1 MKAKIAV
8 LAGDGV
14 GREIVPEA
22 VKVLKAVAEKFEHT
36 FEFLSGDVGGQ
47 AIDKVGVPLPQE
59 TLTLAKQSDAVL
71 LGAVGGPK
79 WEGLE
84 YSLRPERALL
94 GLREHLGL
102 YANLRPAKLYPMLA
116 DASTLKREVIEG
128 IDILVI
134 RELTGGIYF
143 GKPKGIEKLPNGSER
158 GVNTEVYTT
167 EEIQRIAKVAFE
179 AARKRRKKVM
189 SVDKANVLESS
200 ELWRR
205 VVIETHKGYPDVEL
219 SHIYVDNA
227 AMQLVRNPRQ
237 FDVMLCNNIFGD
249 ILSDEAA
256 MLTGSIGM
264 LPSAS
269 IGAQVGLFEP
279 IHGSAPDI
287 AGKNVANPIATIASA
302 AMMLSYAFK
311 LDKEAAAIEEAIV
324 KTLDFG
330 YRTKDIHSPGTRL
343 VSTTEMGEAILRISE
358 LARLMRQMS
367 TDLKAGLIRTVAGT
381 GAPAGPVTE
390 LWPLLLV

>member
-1 MKAKIAV
+1 MKGRIAV

-22 VKVLKAVAEKFEHT
+22 VKVLKAVAQRYHHQ
-36 FEFLSGDVGGQ
+36 FEFVNADVGGQ

-59 TLTLAKQSDAVL
+59 TLAVAKQSDAVL

-79 WEGLE
+79 WEGLD

-94 GLREHLGL
+94 GLREQLGL
-102 YANLRPAKLYPMLA
+102 YANLRPAKLYPGLA
-116 DASTLKREVIEG
+116 DASTLRREVIDG
-128 IDILVI
+128 IDMLVV

-143 GKPKGIEKLPNGSER
+143 GKPKGIEKLPGGGER
-158 GVNTEVYTT
+158 GINTEVYTT
-167 EEIQRIAKVAFE
+167 EEIRRIAVIAFE
-179 AARKRRKKVM
+179 AARKRRKKVT

-205 VVIETHKGYPDVEL
+205 VVTEVQKDYPDVTL
-219 SHIYVDNA
+219 NHIYVDNC

-237 FDVMLCNNIFGD
+237 FDVLLCNNMFGD

-269 IGAQVGLFEP
+269 VGAKVGLFEP

-287 AGKNVANPIATIASA
+287 AGKNIANPIATIASG
-302 AMMLSYAFK
+302 AMMLSYAFQ
-311 LDKEAAAIEEAIV
+311 LDKEAEAIEQAIV
-324 KTLDFG
+324 KTLDLG
-330 YRTKDIHSPGTRL
+330 YRTKDIHAEGMRL
-343 VSTTEMGEAILRISE
+343 VGTTEMGDAILRNLS
-358 LARLMRQMS
+358 
-367 TDLKAGLIRTVAGT
+367 
-381 GAPAGPVTE
+381 
-390 LWPLLLV
+390 

>member
-22 VKVLKAVAEKFEHT
+22 VKVLKAVAEKFHHT

-59 TLTLAKQSDAVL
+59 TLTLAKHSDAVL

-102 YANLRPAKLYPMLA
+102 YANLRPAKLYPVLA

-128 IDILVI
+128 IDILVV
-134 RELTGGIYF
+134 RELTGGIY
-143 GKPKGIEKLPNGSER
+143 IEKLANGSER
-158 GVNTEVYTT
+158 GINTEVYTT

-205 VVIETHKGYPDVEL
+205 VVTAVHKGYPDVEL

-302 AMMLSYAFK
+302 AMMLSYGFK
-311 LDKEAAAIEEAIV
+311 LDKEAETIAQAIV
-324 KTLDFG
+324 KTLDLG

-343 VSTTEMGEAILRISE
+343 VSTTEMGDAILRN
-358 LARLMRQMS
+358 LN
-367 TDLKAGLIRTVAGT
+367 
-381 GAPAGPVTE
+381 
-390 LWPLLLV
+390 